1 MTRVVAPRRIASH
14 DSGAISYDGL
24 RIMLVLASDFVQAEP
39 SFLEI
44 YLSNFYALLPADV
57 LTR

>member
-1 MTRVVAPRRIASH
+1 
-14 DSGAISYDGL
+14 
-24 RIMLVLASDFVQAEP
+24 MLVLASDFVQAEP